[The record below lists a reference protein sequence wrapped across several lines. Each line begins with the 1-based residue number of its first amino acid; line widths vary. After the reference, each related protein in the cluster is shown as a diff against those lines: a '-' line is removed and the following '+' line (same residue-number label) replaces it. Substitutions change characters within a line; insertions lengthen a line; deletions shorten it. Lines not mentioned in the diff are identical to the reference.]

1 MKIHFAYYNQFKNG
15 IDIAFA
21 DNTLLF
27 LSCAQA
33 EKGLHTTPNS
43 QRLIDNLAIEDPLA
57 YTAMALNGELQDWAD
72 TMDEDWCP

>member
-15 IDIAFA
+15 IDITFA
-21 DNTLLF
+21 DNTLFF
-27 LSCAQA
+27 LSCTEA

-57 YTAMALNGELQDWAD
+57 YTAMALNGELQD
-72 TMDEDWCP
+72 